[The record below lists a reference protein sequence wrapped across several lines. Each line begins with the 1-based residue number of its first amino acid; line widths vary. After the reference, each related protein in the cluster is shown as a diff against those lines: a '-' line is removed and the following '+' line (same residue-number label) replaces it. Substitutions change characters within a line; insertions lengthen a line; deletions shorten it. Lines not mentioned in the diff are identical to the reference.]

1 MGKKLSASNAYLR
14 DPAVRKEGMWLAAK
28 TSSAVEGIRAPFAA
42 RDSSNGQFVSIK
54 AGRPVRSAAK
64 SGGSRR

>member
-28 TSSAVEGIRAPFAA
+28 TSSAVEGIKAPFAA
-42 RDSSNGQFVSIK
+42 RDLSDGRFVSVK